1 MISNLKFKPSDFLTN
16 FSVAE
21 IVKQLKSNSGLI
33 CANGSMGGGGTGSGY
48 GDSEKVR
55 YRKHD
60 SFSCHLKDPD
70 KEKFN
75 QAEIIQELKEKT
87 ESEILR
93 HNAKVVNSNQLNS
106 SSFYLEYKAEN
117 IAGRIEIKS
126 TLRQENYFLIEVSFD
141 ETSTSQ
147 TTPIVERPL
156 LIYQPIGNYHVVAFV
171 SDDKEAREFYE
182 KARRATEESNERFRQ
197 KVLAEEDSFRNFRD
211 EDYRVVMYV
220 WTRTPNHIKERLKD
234 RFDGFIELSSEYDA
248 FDKVYFL
255 NDLALQMFREAGE
268 KVKVVKTIE
277 AEEVAKLL
285 ERPSFQSYYVP
296 KEM

>member
-33 CANGSMGGGGTGSGY
+33 CANGSMGDCGIGSGY
-48 GDSEKVR
+48 GDSKNVR

-60 SFSCHLKDPD
+60 SFSCHLKDSD
-70 KEKFN
+70 KEKFS
-75 QAEIIQELKEKT
+75 QAEIIQELKEKMG
-87 ESEILR
+87 SEISR
-93 HNAKVVNSNQLNS
+93 HNAKVVNDNQLNS
-106 SSFYLEYKAEN
+106 SSFYLEYTAEN
-117 IAGRIEIKS
+117 IAGRIEITS
-126 TLRQENYFLIEVSFD
+126 TLRQENHFLIEVSFN

-147 TTPIVERPL
+147 TTPIVERPP

-171 SDDKEAREFYE
+171 SDNKEAREFYE

-197 KVLAEEDSFRNFRD
+197 KVLAEGDSFRNFRD

-220 WTRTPNHIKERLKD
+220 WTRTPSHIKERLNNQL
-234 RFDGFIELSSEYDA
+234 DGFIELPSEYDF

-255 NDLALQMFREAGE
+255 NDLALQMSQEAGE
-268 KVKVVKTIE
+268 KANVLKIIA